1 MKSSLKFTA
10 IALLLGGVLHVQN
23 LNAAALTAATYG
35 SVAAIPYDSAINP
48 FAERVSR
55 IFASPGTPKEFATSI
70 EALSKT
76 PSNTNQE
83 KRLLLC
89 TLVSEV
95 VKSELPLTFFETA
108 LADDSVKVKLFV
120 AACVAVKQARI
131 SSDITISEQ
140 SAEIDALTLALEK
153 RVGAHTDEIIDLKG
167 QVNELSEETE
177 LLQGEV
183 CDLSSDLD
191 KAKQKCKLSHA
202 FDTPSEQSVVVPV
215 ATLPTYTVVKPELS
229 TLPVAEQV
237 YLLKVRSKLASQQ
250 EDLTASLVDLETL
263 LQSRQTMAL
272 TSRSAENLE
281 RAAFLVDAIPQ
292 IRAIAMITGGY
303 LKSVLEQINEINASV
318 KARSTMFWRA
328 YPEPLQV
335 LQLKELE
342 ARKNLAYAEWD
353 GLIGFMKKPQVLAS
367 STGADNSLS
376 SVITSVLVTKVQASL
391 ATLSET
397 SASPKMVVKS
407 DGLISIIGD
416 TDYTTEVN
424 LTSQFMID
432 LQQLTVDFLK
442 QTYGAQTLLQS
453 TFAPSA
459 LVGFSELVEAKASLL
474 PPPAPPAEVVVLP
487 ATATNTV
494 INSSDM
500 DDSFHDD
507 EDGLVD
513 PAAVAVIK
521 EEATV

>member
-23 LNAAALTAATYG
+23 LNAATYASAAA
-35 SVAAIPYDSAINP
+35 VPYDSEINP
-48 FAERVSR
+48 FAVRVSR

-70 EALSKT
+70 DALSKT
-76 PSNTNQE
+76 SSNTNNSNQE

-95 VKSELPLTFFETA
+95 VKSELPLMFFETA
-108 LADDSVKVKLFV
+108 FTDDSAKAKLFM
-120 AACVAVKQARI
+120 AACVAAKKGRI
-131 SSDITISEQ
+131 SSDIIISGLRDELG
-140 SAEIDALTLALEK
+140 SLTAKLEARANDT
-153 RVGAHTDEIIDLKG
+153 RVIIDLQG
-167 QVNELSEETE
+167 EVNKLSEETE

-272 TSRSAENLE
+272 TTRSAENLE

>member
-23 LNAAALTAATYG
+23 LNAATYASALDEITQEFKSSSGTF
-35 SVAAIPYDSAINP
+35 S
-48 FAERVSR
+48 
-55 IFASPGTPKEFATSI
+55 TPKTFAASVSKLYKDVSSVSVEKPI
-70 EALSKT
+70 EVLKSQLTGVILESSLTQKFLEEAREIAKENVKGLFT
-76 PSNTNQE
+76 Y
-83 KRLLLC
+83 LLG
-89 TLVSEV
+89 VN
-95 VKSELPLTFFETA
+95 A
-108 LADDSVKVKLFV
+108 
-120 AACVAVKQARI
+120 ARI
-131 SSDITISEQ
+131 ASEGQ
-140 SAEIDALTLALEK
+140 NIALRDTLGRMGSTLAEVQQSLEP
-153 RVGAHTDEIIDLKG
+153 L
-167 QVNELSEETE
+167 
-177 LLQGEV
+177 
-183 CDLSSDLD
+183 
-191 KAKQKCKLSHA
+191 HA
-202 FDTPSEQSVVVPV
+202 FAQPSEQSVVVPV

-237 YLLKVRSKLASQQ
+237 YLLKIRSKLASQQ